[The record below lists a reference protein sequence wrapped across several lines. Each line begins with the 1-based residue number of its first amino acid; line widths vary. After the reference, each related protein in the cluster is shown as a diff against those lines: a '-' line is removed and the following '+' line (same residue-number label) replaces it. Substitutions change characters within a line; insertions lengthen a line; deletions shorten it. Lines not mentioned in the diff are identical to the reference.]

1 MYDIEHKKNYTRA
14 AMSCGSLI
22 GVFAVLVEF
31 VFLKIGDKVS
41 KSLEPAFAVLG
52 VVCFLVIY
60 FVGIHLAA
68 RWMIKKDDKLR
79 KE

>member
-1 MYDIEHKKNYTRA
+1 MYDLNHKKNYTRA

-41 KSLEPAFAVLG
+41 RPLEFVFSLVG
-52 VVCFLVIY
+52 IVCFLVIY
-60 FVGIHLAA
+60 FVGIHFAT
-68 RWMIKKDDKLR
+68 RWMIKKDDKLQ